1 LFEEL
6 LIKIGTALDEKAIPY
21 MIIGGQAVLLYG
33 EPRLTRDIDVTL
45 GVDVNA
51 LPELI
56 EICKKLNLTPLP
68 LDITKFVEQTMV
80 FPVKDDSTS
89 IRIDFIFSFTSY
101 EKKAIKRAR
110 EISIKKTIVK
120 FASPEDVIIHKI
132 FAGRAR
138 DLDDVKSILLK
149 NPSVDLPYIETWLA
163 DFDKSLS
170 RAELLK
176 KFKKVLN
183 SASEKQKL
191 MPDFT

>member
-1 LFEEL
+1 MFEKL
-6 LIKIGTALDEKAIPY
+6 LIKIGTALDKKAIPY

-45 GVDVNA
+45 GVDVDS
-51 LPELI
+51 LPKIMKITEG
-56 EICKKLNLTPLP
+56 LNLKPLP
-68 LDITKFVEQTMV
+68 SKIQDFVKKTMV
-80 FPVKDDSTS
+80 FPVKDDSTG

-138 DLDDVKSILLK
+138 DLDDVKFILLK
-149 NPSVDLPYIETWLA
+149 NPSVDLPYIRKWLA
-163 DFDKSLS
+163 NFDKNLS

-176 KFKKVLN
+176 KFKEVLN
-183 SASEKQKL
+183 SASEK
-191 MPDFT
+191 

>member
-1 LFEEL
+1 MFEKL
-6 LIKIGTALDEKAIPY
+6 LIKIGTTLDEKAIPY

-56 EICKKLNLTPLP
+56 EISKKLNLTPLP
-68 LDITKFVEQTMV
+68 LDIAKFVEQTMV
-80 FPVKDDSTS
+80 FPVKDDSTG

-149 NPSVDLPYIETWLA
+149 NPSVNLPYIETWLA
-163 DFDKSLS
+163 DFDKNLS
-170 RAELLK
+170 KAELLK
-176 KFKKVLN
+176 KFKEVLTSIPKN
-183 SASEKQKL
+183 R
-191 MPDFT
+191 